1 MTEEHKKECLGAAYT
16 RVVVSNAGFN
26 ICVSEHDYGFDGKI
40 LDVEYDEEYRRH
52 SESGFQIDFQLKS
65 TVCYEIKDNLIIYDI
80 EVKNYRD
87 LIKTNPGNPRILIL
101 YLMPQEKKEWVVS
114 DKDKMILKHGAWWC
128 SLKGMPEIKNKDR
141 KRIKIPIENFLSVDA
156 LINMMKRVKE
166 GDEI

>member
-16 RVVVSNAGFN
+16 RAVVSSAGFN
-26 ICVSEHDYGFDGKI
+26 LCVSEHDYGFDGKI
-40 LDVEYDEEYRRH
+40 LDVEYDEEYGRY

-87 LIKTNPGNPRILIL
+87 LIKINPGNPRILIL
-101 YLMPQEKKEWVVS
+101 YLMPRDKKDWVVN
-114 DKDKMILKHGAWWC
+114 DKDKMILRYGAWWY
-128 SLKGMPEIKNKDR
+128 SLKGMPETDNNDR
-141 KRIKIPIENFLSVDA
+141 KRIKVPLDNFLSVDA
-156 LINMMKRVKE
+156 LVKMMKRVKE